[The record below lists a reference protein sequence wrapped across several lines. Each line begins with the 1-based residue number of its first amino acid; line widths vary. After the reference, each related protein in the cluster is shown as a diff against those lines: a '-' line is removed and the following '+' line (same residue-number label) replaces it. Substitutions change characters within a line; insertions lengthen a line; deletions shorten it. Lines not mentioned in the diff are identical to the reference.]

1 MFMSTRELCRLCY
14 HPNAVGFRVPDDI
27 WAAIVPEFAADSV
40 VCLSCFTRIGDE
52 RAIPWDQAIEF
63 FPVSLATHFGLG
75 RAG

>member
-1 MFMSTRELCRLCY
+1 
-14 HPNAVGFRVPDDI
+14 VPDDI

-63 FPVSLATHFGLG
+63 FPVSL
-75 RAG
+75 